1 MWVIGV
7 ICTHQLS
14 YRSGGTIRPNC
25 RCIAGAPQLC
35 PHFQSSGAST
45 AGRPQGLDSAGHV
58 TWGEDC
64 CVLWPVLVGLDFDD
78 DWPLDLFFFG
88 FRSLFSDCESHQP
101 THLPSWIMN
110 RSRLIGWTL
119 SENPYSTHYSIRLL
133 VGSLV
138 GYNPLKYR
146 VDFDSDPIKNPWIVK
161 SQNSPTPAK
170 LPWNS

>member
-1 MWVIGV
+1 MSYWSYLHAP
-7 ICTHQLS
+7 TELSKRWHHPPQLS
-14 YRSGGTIRPNC
+14 LHRWRAAALSSLSKLGSFHCWTPSGAGFSRP
-25 RCIAGAPQLC
+25 RDLRGGLLC
-35 PHFQSSGAST
+35 FVASSGWIRFWWWLT
-45 AGRPQGLDSAGHV
+45 FGFV
-58 TWGEDC
+58 
-64 CVLWPVLVGLDFDD
+64 
-78 DWPLDLFFFG
+78 FFFG